1 MEIFKPGIRIDFL
14 SLSKPFMMVSLLL
27 VVGSWVAV
35 ATLGMNLGIDFAGGS
50 EAVLEFKEGID
61 VAKLKEDMTAAGL
74 DAPEVVKF
82 GIRDGDEGKYFLR
95 TRTVSLLTEVER
107 EKVKGSLESALGKP
121 KNWDASAEMGNVIRV
136 QYETEKT
143 HQSLKDAAVKAGL

>member
-1 MEIFKPGIRIDFL
+1 
-14 SLSKPFMMVSLLL
+14 
-27 VVGSWVAV
+27 
-35 ATLGMNLGIDFAGGS
+35 
-50 EAVLEFKEGID
+50 
-61 VAKLKEDMTAAGL
+61 MTAAGL

-121 KNWDASAEMGNVIRV
+121 KSWDASAEMGNVIRV
-136 QYETEKT
+136 QYDTEQT
-143 HQSLKDAAVKAGL
+143 HQSLKDAAVKAGLFDAAIFAWNRLQRGATPISESTCQGSKPR